1 MKSFLEPL
9 NLAPYRALLKE
20 QGFDDPD
27 DFGNMSASD
36 VDTMAAALSAGG
48 MKPGHVLKLSRTI
61 NELRKPAGE
70 PSTPPAVSAGS
81 AAPSAQSLT
90 AAAAALLG
98 AATSASA
105 TGAHAAK
112 VETWRASCGGNL
124 LFGRS
129 NPTLVLTPYQKEVR
143 SHTGTALTRPTSDSV
158 GALSHHHH
166 HHPRDRAQMNKAA
179 DKMLSEQPSTHAR
192 LVSFRGSS
200 VQLQPLIEA
209 CKVLVA
215 GEYDF
220 AKKKGSRAGGLAGA
234 AGYRGGPSGGPP
246 INDDSSPAHSNNAP
260 GKRTAV
266 AGNLK
271 LLRLAQ
277 IPRLLEANAT
287 EYALQVSRRDDAAKR
302 NQIAEAL
309 AASDRLRD
317 LSTEERA
324 LQDEQ
329 LSLQRSMGKAKYDKS
344 RADSTQA
351 VLGAGES
358 PLSVPKVTPEALGP
372 EVSAAELELVQ
383 SLERQLQFTE
393 PFSREATSHGRL
405 RVSPLGGLQ
414 LDEYAYAESVMC
426 RLRGHEPRAGCPCS
440 FRIQCATQLKKV
452 SGGRMMLSDLWNAVS
467 DAKKPNAQV
476 AAAHARPRHHHLATA
491 RTQPCL

>member
-1 MKSFLEPL
+1 MLAVSHLWLRTAPMSGEEGPSPVRSFLEPL
-9 NLAPYRALLKE
+9 NLVPYRALLKE

-48 MKPGHVLKLSRTI
+48 MKPGHVLKLSRKI

-70 PSTPPAVSAGS
+70 PSTPPAVPAGS

-98 AATSASA
+98 AATSTSA
-105 TGAHAAK
+105 TGAHPAK

-179 DKMLSEQPSTHAR
+179 DKMLSEQPSTHAG
-192 LVSFRGSS
+192 LVSFRGSG

-234 AGYRGGPSGGPP
+234 AGYRGGPSEGPP
-246 INDDSSPAHSNNAP
+246 ISDDSSPQLTATTLPGSAP
-260 GKRTAV
+260 HRGCW
-266 AGNLK
+266 
-271 LLRLAQ
+271 Q
-277 IPRLLEANAT
+277 LEA
-287 EYALQVSRRDDAAKR
+287 AAAG
-302 NQIAEAL
+302 IG
-309 AASDRLRD
+309 
-317 LSTEERA
+317 
-324 LQDEQ
+324 
-329 LSLQRSMGKAKYDKS
+329 MGCP
-344 RADSTQA
+344 RADVPGVDVPGVGTHPA
-351 VLGAGES
+351 TGRPGVGPGLGLIWA
-358 PLSVPKVTPEALGP
+358 PRGP
-372 EVSAAELELVQ
+372 GTA
-383 SLERQLQFTE
+383 FT
-393 PFSREATSHGRL
+393 TL
-405 RVSPLGGLQ
+405 
-414 LDEYAYAESVMC
+414 
-426 RLRGHEPRAGCPCS
+426 
-440 FRIQCATQLKKV
+440 
-452 SGGRMMLSDLWNAVS
+452 
-467 DAKKPNAQV
+467 
-476 AAAHARPRHHHLATA
+476 
-491 RTQPCL
+491 